1 VLIKPCRI
9 LRSYLIRAV
18 LPFTKVMSNILKS
31 RAGRGVIWVL
41 SHAEHARQ
49 FERVLVLKAG
59 RVVAQGAASEL
70 DKPGSILHQQ
80 AAAQ

>member
-1 VLIKPCRI
+1 
-9 LRSYLIRAV
+9 
-18 LPFTKVMSNILKS
+18 
-31 RAGRGVIWVL
+31 VIWVL